1 MLELGKGRITNMN
14 MYQSLRKAE
23 TGLCSNILLWEPQ
36 ECTPVEIK
44 NSVCEA
50 GRSQLTLVVGSSLTV
65 SPFSSFLFEKN
76 VQTEQRMSFVN
87 YFLVLTN
94 E

>member
-23 TGLCSNILLWEPQ
+23 TGLCSDILLWEPQ
-36 ECTPVEIK
+36 EFTLVEIK

-50 GRSQLTLVVGSSLTV
+50 GRSQLTLVVGCSLNKLFNLFMIEVKFVLILNTV
-65 SPFSSFLFEKN
+65 RS
-76 VQTEQRMSFVN
+76 
-87 YFLVLTN
+87 
-94 E
+94 